1 MAKTNP
7 ELIINEIQDLYL
19 RRNFSQLDNYF
30 KTQNQLLDFK
40 FFEVK
45 FTATSLNQKVNHG
58 LKFIPKDVVFLG
70 ATNNATVSF
79 NIGNFTLQSMDI
91 SSNKETTL
99 RFFIG
104 KYFNDQANP
113 ANNKDDVLVFGPDQ
127 ATSES
132 ITIEKS
138 SALSVISVSL
148 SYMALSTDDVI
159 LVNATASNITVTL
172 PLASKNKGKKYTIKK
187 SDGTVNKVIIA
198 RSGSDY
204 VETGTSFALYNA
216 NDRVEFV
223 SSGTGW
229 EITSLS
235 ITKESVVC
243 TTATVAYS
251 QTANTWITAPLSTTS
266 DSTRYPITSNTITV
280 RKTAKYRIICRNSFI
295 STNGELGYVTYSVNG
310 ASEASNYIN
319 GYLMDANPSGSTS
332 QITESREL
340 TFSEGDILRLRTH
353 MSTNTRAG
361 NNGRLELME
370 I

>member
-7 ELIINEIQDLYL
+7 ELILNEIQDLYL

-45 FTATSLNQKVNHG
+45 FTATTLNQKVNHG

-79 NIGNFTLQSMDI
+79 NVGNFTLQSMDI
-91 SSNKETTL
+91 SANKETTL

-104 KYFNDQANP
+104 KYFNDQSNAQY
-113 ANNKDDVLVFGPDQ
+113 NKDDVLVFGPDQ

-148 SYMALSTDDVI
+148 NYTALSTDDVI
-159 LVNATASNITVTL
+159 LVNATASNITITL

-187 SDGTVNKVIIA
+187 SDGTVNKVIIT

-204 VETGTSFALYNA
+204 VETGTSFALYNL

-243 TTATVAYS
+243 STGTATYS
-251 QTANTWITAPLSTTS
+251 QTANTWITAPLTISS
-266 DSTRYPITSNTITV
+266 DSTKYPITSNTITV
-280 RKTAKYRIICRNSFI
+280 RKSAAYRIICRNSFQ
-295 STNGELGYVTYSVNG
+295 STNGELGYVTYSING
-310 ASEASNYIN
+310 ASESSNFIN
-319 GYLMDANPSGSTS
+319 GYLMDSNASGSAS

-340 TFSEGDILRLRTH
+340 FFAEGDVLRLRTQ
-353 MSTNTRAG
+353 MASNTRTG
-361 NNGRLELME
+361 VNGRLELME